1 MKSEI
6 RGIELI
12 ATMVGRNDVG
22 DESSQLPTLS
32 ETVDE
37 QGIECGVVLMQL
49 SYETQDDTDPDEPPS
64 LEVMKQC

>member
-32 ETVDE
+32 EAVDE